1 MAGGTGA
8 AREQMTAYWQE
19 HSVEATVEEMMLD
32 DEAQK
37 IHELERDEIL
47 ALLPPIEGSR
57 VLELAAGLGRFT
69 GRLADAGAAAVV
81 AVEFM
86 SKFCDANVADN
97 AARPAVSVVCQDVTT
112 LERPACS
119 HDLIFS
125 NWLLMYLSDAEVS
138 QLASDALR
146 WLAPGGSL
154 FFRESCFRQSGN
166 AKRTFNP
173 THYRTPEAYSALFS
187 STTYGG
193 FGFELVRSQPVQT
206 YIEHKDN
213 SGQICWLYTKTDRA
227 VKLLAA
233 PAPPTVA
240 ESIVD
245 CSNVFVVNMQYG
257 AGAYATRDIAA
268 GEMVEK
274 GIVRRLTNCD
284 GNENPYVFTWS
295 DDTPNTTW
303 ALGSGCSTFY
313 NTASAEEANTHMER
327 FFDEDRFEIR
337 ATKDIKKGD
346 ELLHVYK
353 SKQWRTC
360 FSDLADPHT

>member
-1 MAGGTGA
+1 
-8 AREQMTAYWQE
+8 MTAYWQE

-32 DEAQK
+32 DDAQK

-47 ALLPPIEGSR
+47 AMLPPLEGSR

-69 GRLADAGAAAVV
+69 GHIADAGAAAVI

-86 SKFCDANVADN
+86 PKFCEAN
-97 AARPAVSVVCQDVTT
+97 AASSAGRPHVSVLCQDVTT
-112 LERPACS
+112 LEQPAAS
-119 HDLIFS
+119 HDLVFS

-166 AKRTFNP
+166 TKRSFNP
-173 THYRTPEAYSALFS
+173 THYRVPEAYTALFGG
-187 STTYGG
+187 TTYGG

-213 SGQICWLYTKTDRA
+213 PGQICWLFTKTA
-227 VKLLAA
+227 HPVKLLAA
-233 PAPPTVA
+233 PTPPAPVA
-240 ESIVD
+240 GSIVS
-245 CSNVFVVNMQYG
+245 CGNVYVMNMQYG
-257 AGAYATRDIAA
+257 AGAYAARDIAA
-268 GEMVEK
+268 GEMVEQ

-295 DDTPNTTW
+295 DDIPNTTW
-303 ALGSGCSTFY
+303 ALGSGCATFY
-313 NTASAEEANTHMER
+313 NTASEEEANTHMVR
-327 FFDEDRFEIR
+327 FFAEDRFEIH
-337 ATKDIKKGD
+337 ATKDIKEGD

-360 FSDLADPHT
+360 FSDLAAQDE